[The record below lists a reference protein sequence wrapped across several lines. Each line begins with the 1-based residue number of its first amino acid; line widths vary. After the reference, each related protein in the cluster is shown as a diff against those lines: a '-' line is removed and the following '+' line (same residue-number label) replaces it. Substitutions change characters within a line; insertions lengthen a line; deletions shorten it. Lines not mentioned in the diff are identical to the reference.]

1 LEMVLHHASTCIAF
15 SGGYFMNIASIGL
28 MVSILMDFCNLWVH
42 YAKAFSGTTYT
53 KTCYV
58 FGGGMWIFWMYTRL
72 ICFPIVFAH
81 SLFYQDYLVPGV
93 SGSSQ
98 QTVFNILG
106 VICLI
111 ILVLSIWWA
120 YLITIML
127 YKAIKTGE

>member
-1 LEMVLHHASTCIAF
+1 
-15 SGGYFMNIASIGL
+15 MNIASIGL

-127 YKAIKTGE
+127 YKAIKTGEQEDI